1 MNQQILIRLYSSA
14 GSTQQQPTGEG
25 FPGMD
30 GEDYRLTPFSHVFGL
45 TRNLSSYLPLIS
57 GLGYSQPT
65 YFSYPYPTDL
75 SHFSTFR
82 LTACRA
88 SPNFQIWCFSQTALS
103 LPTEV
108 LSTKRA
114 KSSHLKNSQPKLQ
127 RRPYLTKPLA
137 DLQTSV
143 LLFSHSAYLPT
154 SLALTYNST
163 NVHSPRATHTLWHIL
178 SLIMPPPYKN
188 LILFFFGRDP
198 DDEGETGRSN
208 PIYRKRQ
215 IYYRSPGSPE
225 THGWNQKAHCDRSDI
240 SAAFER
246 KSFTLVPKSK
256 SQYSN

>member
-1 MNQQILIRLYSSA
+1 MSYHVLILPVLFFTWELRERRPTYAIFSTFLDHDSRLPGEQIIKTTLLRYWSD
-14 GSTQQQPTGEG
+14 STGLSTDPVFSRFWTHEEPEFLPSNLLTNVIPPTG
-25 FPGMD
+25 
-30 GEDYRLTPFSHVFGL
+30 
-45 TRNLSSYLPLIS
+45 LIS
-57 GLGYSQPT
+57 GLGYSQAT
-65 YFSYPYPTDL
+65 YFPYPYLTDL

-154 SLALTYNST
+154 CLALTYNST

-178 SLIMPPPYKN
+178 SLIMPSLQKSDTLFLRAGPGWWGGNWKIQSDLSKTSN
-188 LILFFFGRDP
+188 LL
-198 DDEGETGRSN
+198 
-208 PIYRKRQ
+208 
-215 IYYRSPGSPE
+215 
-225 THGWNQKAHCDRSDI
+225 
-240 SAAFER
+240 
-246 KSFTLVPKSK
+246 
-256 SQYSN
+256 